1 MHSSAHETLSRT
13 DHTLGHKADFSK
25 FKKSEIKSSS
35 AMRLEINY
43 KEKSTAKK
51 KKKCM
56 NTWRLN
62 NVLLKQPMDHLRNQR
77 LNEKKKTPRNK

>member
-51 KKKCM
+51 KKMYEHVEAKQCATKTT
-56 NTWRLN
+56 NGS
-62 NVLLKQPMDHLRNQR
+62 LK
-77 LNEKKKTPRNK
+77 KSKIK

>member
-43 KEKSTAKK
+43 KGKKTAK
-51 KKKCM
+51 
-56 NTWRLN
+56 TTDVWRLN
-62 NVLLKQPMDHLRNQR
+62 NILLNNQWIT
-77 LNEKKKTPRNK
+77 KKSKRKSKRSMNLKACSLKR